1 MLYRRVAWLLAAAT
15 GCGFDAGVIPGA
27 RGGDGG
33 DAPVTIDAAT
43 TDGAIDVNI
52 DASNCYGTFV
62 SICLTAPPPAEL
74 AYATATVLDT
84 DAGCTQIVAQ
94 TSGPAL
100 CVIAA
105 GKIRVDAP
113 VRASGSRALVLLAT
127 QSLQIG
133 AQGMVD
139 VGSFRD
145 VAGPVTEIIGAA
157 QASGALCGSPSA
169 GGNDGGFTVG
179 AGGGAGGSFG
189 GRGGNGARG
198 DNNGGGTAG
207 ESATAAATPT
217 FVRGGCA
224 GTSGGSGAS
233 NAGGKG
239 AAGGGAVLLIAG
251 ASIANAGHI
260 RACGMGGYGG
270 AVLSGGGGGGSGG
283 FIGLDAPSVAN
294 TGIVNANG
302 GGGGEGGGGVEAG
315 ATANSATTGT
325 TSAPGGTGND
335 NGGDGGAGSYGA
347 TLTGGAGATGSN
359 GGGAGGGGAGV
370 IRVFPAQT
378 LAGTVSPP
386 AS

>member
-1 MLYRRVAWLLAAAT
+1 MLFRRVAWLVAVAS
-15 GCGFDAGVIPGA
+15 GCGFDPGVIA
-27 RGGDGG
+27 GGSGSG
-33 DAPVTIDAAT
+33 VDAPLPIDAAT
-43 TDGAIDVNI
+43 TDGPAEVNT
-52 DASNCYGTFV
+52 DASTCYGTFV
-62 SICLTAPPPAEL
+62 SICLTAPPPANL
-74 AYATATVLDT
+74 TYATATVLDT
-84 DAGCTQIVAQ
+84 DDDCTQVVAQ

-105 GKIRVDAP
+105 RTIHVDAP

-127 QSLQIG
+127 ESLEIG
-133 AQGMVD
+133 GHGMVD
-139 VGSFRD
+139 VGSYRD
-145 VAGPVTEIIGAA
+145 VSGPVTEILGAGR
-157 QASGALCGSPSA
+157 ASGALCGSPSA
-169 GGNDGGFTVG
+169 GGNDGGLSVG

-198 DNNGGGTAG
+198 DNNNGGGGG
-207 ESATAAATPT
+207 ESAIAAATPT

-233 NAGGKG
+233 NAGGKA
-239 AAGGGAVLLIAG
+239 AAGGGAVHLIAG
-251 ASIANAGHI
+251 TSIANAGHI

-294 TGIVNANG
+294 SGILNANG
-302 GGGGEGGGGVEAG
+302 GGGGEGGGGIEAG
-315 ATANSATTGT
+315 ATASSATTGT
-325 TSAPGGTGND
+325 ASAPGGSGND
-335 NGGDGGAGSYGA
+335 NGGDGGAGSFGA
-347 TLTGGAGATGSN
+347 TLTGGAGATGGN

-378 LAGTVSPP
+378 LGGTVSPP